1 MKREMILAICAT
13 TLDSIMQTYVGKAH
27 PYSLLSKDQMTV
39 ITNKISPELWF
50 GPRAELEIRARF
62 RQIIPYVIVGN
73 NSGRVMI
80 YKRSSSSGDSRLHN
94 MYSIG
99 LGGHIKIQDIIPSMV
114 NGGPFINLNQLLI
127 ASMKRE
133 LSEELLIP
141 VDGISSESISII
153 GFISLGNQFT
163 YEDGVVCSDVNS
175 VHFGLVY
182 YYKNSDIRIPKT
194 NNDDMRNFE
203 FINLSDAMDKFNS
216 NDNRLEDWSSV
227 AIELLKEKAN
237 VRQ

>member
-1 MKREMILAICAT
+1 MSKKEMILAINAT
-13 TLDSIMQTYVGKAH
+13 TLDAILQTYVGKAH
-27 PYSLLSKDQMTV
+27 PYSLLTKDQMTV
-39 ITNKISPELWF
+39 ITNKMSPELWL

-62 RQIIPYVIVGN
+62 RQVIPYVIVGN

-80 YKRSSSSGDSRLHN
+80 YRRSASSGDSRLRN
-94 MYSIG
+94 LYSIG
-99 LGGHIKIQDIIPSMV
+99 LGGHIKIQDIIPSMT

-141 VDGISSESISII
+141 VDGIGSESISII
-153 GFISLGNQFT
+153 GFISLGNQFA
-163 YEDGVVCSDVNS
+163 YEDGIVCSDVNS

-182 YYKNSDIRIPKT
+182 YYKNTDIKIPET
-194 NNDDMRNFE
+194 NSDDMRNFE

-216 NDNRLEDWSSV
+216 GNNQLEDWSSV
-227 AIELLKEKAN
+227 TIELLREKAN
-237 VRQ
+237 VK